1 MSSCK
6 HLCELILVY
15 KNSDLNR
22 SDTKFYYFFL
32 QINSLF
38 SSLAFLTF
46 GNLKKQMKELK
57 YLNKYLYKY
66 RVSLFFGVLITVV
79 ARIFSLFA
87 PRLIG
92 NSLTAV
98 ERFIKSETI
107 TIEVIKEELFLNII
121 IIISTAI
128 VSGFMTFLMRQT
140 IINVSRYIEFDLKN
154 EIFEHYQ
161 KLSLSFYKNNRT
173 GDLMNRISEDVMKV
187 RMYFGPAIMYS
198 INTCSLFVIVISYM
212 VSIAPALTVYTLLP
226 LPILSVT
233 IYKLSKAINIRST
246 SVQETLS
253 DLSTFT
259 QESFSGIAV
268 IKSFGI
274 QPKINKD
281 FKALTNTSKEKNID
295 LAKIQAWFFPL
306 MVLLIGFSNLLVIFI
321 GGKQYI
327 NGSLEIGVLAEF
339 IIYVN
344 MLTWPVATVGWVTSI
359 IQQAEASQKRIN
371 DFLKEAPKITSGISD
386 NKIEVG
392 TIEFKNVSFTYEE
405 TKIKAVKKI
414 NFKLTPGKTLGMIGK
429 TGSGKSTILDLICRL
444 YDVDEG
450 EILIDAIPIQNYNLD
465 AIRSQ
470 IGYVP
475 QNPFLFSETIESNI
489 RFGKSNAS
497 YEEIK
502 NAAKNASISENIKH
516 FKEGYKTLLG
526 ERGVTLSGGQI
537 QRISIARALIKDP
550 KILLFDDCLSAVDAD
565 TEEEIISNL
574 KLSAKEKTTLI
585 VSHRISS
592 VKEAD
597 SIIVINQGEIIQHGT
612 HQELISKDGFY
623 FDLYL
628 KQNTE
633 RQQ

>member
-1 MSSCK
+1 
-6 HLCELILVY
+6 
-15 KNSDLNR
+15 
-22 SDTKFYYFFL
+22 
-32 QINSLF
+32 
-38 SSLAFLTF
+38 
-46 GNLKKQMKELK
+46 MKELK

-66 RVSLFFGVLITVV
+66 RVRLLFGVLITII

-98 ERFIKSETI
+98 ERFIKSET
-107 TIEVIKEELFLNII
+107 TPIEVIKEELFWNIV
-121 IIISTAI
+121 IIISAAI
-128 VSGFMTFLMRQT
+128 VSGFFTFLMRQT

-173 GDLMNRISEDVMKV
+173 GDLMNRISEDVGKV

-198 INTCSLFVIVISYM
+198 INTVSLFVIVISYM
-212 VSIAPALTVYTLLP
+212 VSIAPVLTVYTLLP

-246 SVQETLS
+246 AVQEILS

-268 IKSFGI
+268 IKSYAI
-274 QPKINKD
+274 QSKVNKD
-281 FKALTNTSKEKNID
+281 FRELTFLSKEKNVD

-327 NGSLEIGVLAEF
+327 DGSLEIGVLAEF

-371 DFLKEAPKITSGISD
+371 DFLKEVPKITSGTID
-386 NKIEVG
+386 ETIKIG
-392 TIEFKNVSFTYEE
+392 TIEFKNVSFTFKE
-405 TKIKAVKKI
+405 TKIQAAKNI
-414 NFKLTPGKTLGMIGK
+414 NFKLKLGETLGIIGK
-429 TGSGKSTILDLICRL
+429 TGSGKSTILDLISRL

-450 EILIDAIPIQNYNLD
+450 EILIDGIPIQNYNL
-465 AIRSQ
+465 AALRSE

-489 RFGKSNAS
+489 RFGKSDAS
-497 YEEIK
+497 FEEIEA
-502 NAAKNASISENIKH
+502 AAKSSAVSGNIER
-516 FKEGYKTLLG
+516 FNEGYKTILG

-565 TEEEIISNL
+565 TEEEILKNL
-574 KLSAKEKTTLI
+574 NVSSKEKTTLI

-597 SIIVINQGEIIQHGT
+597 CIIVIEQGEIIEQGT
-612 HQELISKDGFY
+612 HSDLIKEDGFY
-623 FDLYL
+623 NRLYL

-633 RQQ
+633 KNQ